1 MFWQQKFSGGPPGQN
16 KQLSGFVAGAGK
28 SASPESV
35 LCALIQGF
43 IFIRS
48 YGYDTEGFNIAKQIN
63 INNFNDFVKNSFANY
78 LQTCNKRAY
87 IWV

>member
-1 MFWQQKFSGGPPGQN
+1 MILIKN
-16 KQLSGFVAGAGK
+16 IKDKNTSGFVAGAEK
-28 SASPESV
+28 SASPKSV
-35 LCALIQGF
+35 LCVRIQGF

-87 IWV
+87 ITV